1 VTIEAAAEQVQRV
14 REQALLRGKVAIV
27 FQLSHHYL
35 FLPFTALC
43 MAAAL
48 SQPAAVLSYVAT
60 PLVLQIFVALCASR
74 LKSAYDNRDEDDEP
88 EKWARAFTIM
98 SGIVGAIWGVG
109 AMVWFVP
116 GYFPAQAYLVL
127 AFIGMSATEFV
138 GRAAY
143 RPAYLAHAAGSLLPL
158 VIMLI
163 IDGGTFELLSA
174 ILVLFFGGVLYSYGA
189 TVSALLSESI
199 LLRYDNAEL
208 IVRLGTEKR
217 LAESARN
224 SAQANERAKTAFISN
239 ISHELRTPL
248 NAILGMA
255 HLLERGDLEK
265 AQRDHVKVLLEA
277 GRGLRT
283 LLDDIIA
290 LAQHEKEVL
299 TPPEEG
305 TDAGQAARTV
315 VRLLQ
320 PNAWE
325 KRLRLSINVASG
337 LPRVAADPRLLRRV
351 LLKLVGNAIK
361 FTERGNIEVAVD
373 AIDNDAGRQMV
384 RFVVTDTGPGI
395 PHQLMASIFQP
406 FAKGDDSYAAR
417 HSGAG
422 VGLAVAKRL
431 IESIGGT
438 IAVESEPGMG
448 ATFWVTIPGVYGTVA
463 DETDQT
469 DPTEPPSGLSLLVL
483 LPDAEMY
490 ATVERLLTPF
500 GNRIAR
506 AESLAQAATMSARG
520 DYTLIIAT
528 ASKVDALAAAPGQHT
543 PILAL
548 VPREERAPDGADGV
562 LRWPAT
568 PNALYAAIVGVTGMG
583 GGEGTAKDGAIAAAV
598 DAKIIAELE
607 KSLGLKTLIDILQ
620 SYLLTAEELAV
631 ALNTAT
637 EREDW
642 AQAGRLAQ
650 DFAGAAGGLG
660 LTAIASSARVLAQGA
675 RDGANDRTLAAA
687 VDDVLSEHRR
697 VTEALRRLY
706 PDLAA

>member
-1 VTIEAAAEQVQRV
+1 MSIEAAADEVQRV
-14 REQALLRGKVAIV
+14 REQALLRGRVAIV

-43 MAAAL
+43 MAASL
-48 SQPAAVLSYVAT
+48 SQGGPVLSYVAT
-60 PLVLQIFVALCASR
+60 PLVLQIFAALCASR
-74 LKSAYDNRDEDDEP
+74 LRSAYDERDEDDDP

-98 SGIVGAIWGVG
+98 SGITGGIWGMG
-109 AMVWFVP
+109 AMIWFVP
-116 GYFPAQAYLVL
+116 YHFPSQAYLVL

-143 RPAYLAHAAGSLLPL
+143 RPAYLAHAGASLLPL
-158 VIMLI
+158 VFMLI
-163 IDGGTFELLSA
+163 LDGGTYQMLSA

-189 TVSALLSESI
+189 TVSSLLAESI

-217 LAESARN
+217 MAEVARN

-265 AQRDHVKVLLEA
+265 AQRDHIKVLLEA

-290 LAQHEKEVL
+290 LSQLENDAL
-299 TPPEEG
+299 TPPEDG
-305 TDAGQAARTV
+305 ADAGQAARTV

-325 KRLRLSINVASG
+325 KRLRLSINVAAG
-337 LPRVAADPRLLRRV
+337 LPHVTADPRLLRRV

-373 AIDNDAGRQMV
+373 GITEDSGRKMV

-395 PHQLMASIFQP
+395 PHQLMASLFQP

-417 HSGAG
+417 HTGAG

-448 ATFWVTIPGVYGTVA
+448 ATFWVTIPGVHGTIA
-463 DETDQT
+463 DENDQGE
-469 DPTEPPSGLSLLVL
+469 PAAPPSGLSLLVL
-483 LPDAEMY
+483 PPDAAVL
-490 ATVERLLTPF
+490 ATLERLLTPF

-506 AESLAQAATMSARG
+506 ADSLAQAATMSARG
-520 DYTLIIAT
+520 DFTLIISA
-528 ASKVDALAAAPGQHT
+528 ASKVDALASTPGQRT

-548 VPREERAPDGADGV
+548 VARDERPPNGADGMV
-562 LRWPAT
+562 RWPAT
-568 PNALYAAIVGVTGMG
+568 PNALYAAIVGVTGIG
-583 GGEGTAKDGAIAAAV
+583 DEGPAIKEGMIAAAV
-598 DAKIIAELE
+598 DAKMISELE

-631 ALNTAT
+631 ALNVAI

-642 AQAGRLAQ
+642 PQAGRLAQ

-660 LTAIASSARVLAQGA
+660 LIAIASSARTLAQGA
-675 RDGANDRTLAAA
+675 RDGANERVLAAA
-687 VDDVLSEHRR
+687 ASDVLSEHRR